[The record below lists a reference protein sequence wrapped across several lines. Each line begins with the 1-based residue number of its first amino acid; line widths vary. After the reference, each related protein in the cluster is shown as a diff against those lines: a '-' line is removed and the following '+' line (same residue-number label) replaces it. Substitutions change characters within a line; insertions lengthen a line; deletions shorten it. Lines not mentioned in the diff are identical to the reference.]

1 MILLVLALVTATFQ
15 PAVPTVG
22 DLVTIDFA
30 GPVTL
35 DPSPEYEIVSA
46 RGSRVVVR
54 TFTPRPFALS
64 GVLISDGGN
73 VRFRNLVVPVH
84 SVLKPNDDLK
94 AAPLVPP
101 RAVPYPREAW
111 IAIAIAA
118 LLAVAAWTLV
128 WWRSRVR
135 LETLVP
141 ALPPDEQF
149 RRTVA
154 ALRAA
159 PHRQRWALLA
169 DATRALLA
177 ATRPGLGSELT
188 TSEVLR
194 RTADPVVADI
204 LRQGDLEKFAPWGAG
219 AMDFDA
225 VAARALELAP
235 EVEEEVA
242 A

>member
-15 PAVPTVG
+15 PTVPTVG

-30 GPVTL
+30 APVTL
-35 DPSPEYEIVSA
+35 DPSPDYEIVSA
-46 RGSRVVVR
+46 QGRRVVVR

-64 GVLISDGGN
+64 GTVGN
-73 VRFRNLVVPVH
+73 VRFRNLIVPIH
-84 SVLKPNDDLK
+84 SVLKSNDDLK

-101 RAVPYPREAW
+101 RAVPYPRNAW
-111 IAIAIAA
+111 IAIGIAA
-118 LLAVAAWTLV
+118 FLAAAAWTLV

-135 LETLVP
+135 IEKLVP

-149 RRTVA
+149 RRTVSS
-154 ALRAA
+154 LRAKPPA
-159 PHRQRWALLA
+159 QRWAQLA
-169 DATRALLA
+169 DATRAYLA

-194 RTADPVVADI
+194 RTSDPVVADI

-225 VAARALELAP
+225 VAARALDLAP
-235 EVEEEVA
+235 EQAEEEA

>member
-1 MILLVLALVTATFQ
+1 MILLVLALVTASFQ

-22 DLVTIDFA
+22 DQVTIDFA
-30 GPVTL
+30 APVTL

-46 RGSRVVVR
+46 RGNRVVVR
-54 TFTPRPFALS
+54 TFTPRPFSLS
-64 GVLISDGGN
+64 GTVGN
-73 VRFRNLVVPVH
+73 VRFRNLVVPIH

-94 AAPLVPP
+94 PAPLVPP
-101 RAVPYPREAW
+101 RAVPYPREPW
-111 IAIAIAA
+111 IAIGIAA
-118 LLAVAAWTLV
+118 LLAAAAWTAV

-135 LETLVP
+135 IQQVVP

-149 RRTVA
+149 RRTIA

-159 PHRQRWALLA
+159 PSRERWALLA

-194 RTADPVVADI
+194 RTPDPVVADI
-204 LRQGDLEKFAPWGAG
+204 LRQGDLEKFSPWGAG

-225 VAARALELAP
+225 VAARALTLAP
-235 EVEEEVA
+235 EHLEQEA